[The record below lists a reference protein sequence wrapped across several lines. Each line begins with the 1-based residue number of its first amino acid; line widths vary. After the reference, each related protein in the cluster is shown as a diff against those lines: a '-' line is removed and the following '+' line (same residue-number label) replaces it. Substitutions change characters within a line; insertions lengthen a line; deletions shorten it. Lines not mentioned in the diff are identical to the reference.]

1 MGSSLF
7 SSRSSQLPL
16 HSQQLTL
23 PPLLVVCTVPLV
35 LNPPPHLLHPLP
47 LPLLPPLPPFRTL
60 PSSLPS
66 VSALLR
72 WLIVMNMLVSPG
84 TAAMK
89 ELSTVSAMA
98 LISTPCLHNNSALA

>member
-72 WLIVMNMLVSPG
+72 WLIVMNMLVSPNCCDEGAQYGFCDG
-84 TAAMK
+84 TH
-89 ELSTVSAMA
+89 L
-98 LISTPCLHNNSALA
+98 NSLPA